1 MGKIVYVAQRLALRP
16 DTSAAGGSNPSI
28 DTFGDV
34 AQLVEHRP
42 EESGLRWFESIRL
55 HILTS

>member
-16 DTSAAGGSNPSI
+16 DTSAVGGSNPSI

-34 AQLVEHRP
+34 AQLVEHPP
-42 EESGLRWFESIRL
+42 EERGVGGSSPPVSTF
-55 HILTS
+55 